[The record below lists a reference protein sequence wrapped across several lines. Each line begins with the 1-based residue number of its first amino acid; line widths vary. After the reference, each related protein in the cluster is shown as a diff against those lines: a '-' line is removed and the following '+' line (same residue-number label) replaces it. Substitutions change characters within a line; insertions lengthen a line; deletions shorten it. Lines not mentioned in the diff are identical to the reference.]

1 MNIILIIE
9 DLPEEQSNAK
19 EAVIS
24 AGFRPAVTATL
35 NDALRIWQSLGDNL
49 AGIITDLHF
58 PEMTSDNP
66 DWSNAAKPCG
76 LAIVAE
82 ATKKG
87 LPVVVCSNINHHFVD
102 YPKKV
107 IDVLATFHPAGCIPF
122 VMDSKDWQ
130 KAVEELKKIIRGGE
144 K

>member
-1 MNIILIIE
+1 MNIILIVE
-9 DLPEEQSNAK
+9 DLPGEQAKAK
-19 EAVIS
+19 EAVIN

-35 NDALRIWQSLGDNL
+35 KDALRIWQSLEGKL
-49 AGIITDLHF
+49 AGIITDLHY

-66 DWSNAAKPCG
+66 DWSDATKPCG

-82 ATKKG
+82 ATAKG
-87 LPVVVCSNINHHFVD
+87 MPVVVCSNINHHFVD

-107 IDVLATFHPAGCIPF
+107 IEVLGKFHPAGAIPF
-122 VMDSKDWQ
+122 VMDNKDWRQ
-130 KAVEELKKIIRGGE
+130 AVLELKKIIKGGE